1 MNRNIQGMLT
11 VAAVGVA
18 LSFSFRTAAGQQGT
32 PEPAPAPQANAGTA
46 PQAEDAVTADPGT
59 QVLGQ
64 TVIGRPN
71 SGVSLTSAPQVDEVL
86 GIVRP
91 QCGHVIDLLLR
102 NRFRRQVA
110 AEMGSVPAFPHHP
123 AMIGAVPSDLELL
136 EIQLISDGN
145 AEQGPVFQINF
156 RNVGRL
162 PAHDFRISL
171 VGVLGRIDITSP
183 TTTVHVRRLEAG
195 QTASLQIQLPPSAM
209 AITPFGGDP
218 LPFDKLVVAL
228 DSFDELIESNE
239 LNNVTILK
247 RAEIQAFVVE
257 SAPIAEQKP
266 ALNTAPSPAPKE
278 ETPPSPL
285 DKIDLDELDL
295 DDADEAAVRIRRLP

>member
-1 MNRNIQGMLT
+1 MKRNIQSMLT
-11 VAAVGVA
+11 VIAVGAA
-18 LSFSFRTAAGQQGT
+18 LYFSARTAVAQQRT
-32 PEPAPAPQANAGTA
+32 PAPAPQANAGTA
-46 PQAEDAVTADPGT
+46 PQVEAAATADSGT

-64 TVIGRPN
+64 TVSGRPN
-71 SGVSLTSAPQVDEVL
+71 SGASLTSAPQVDEVL

-91 QCGHVIDLLLR
+91 QCGHVIELLLR

-110 AEMGSVPAFPHHP
+110 AEMGSAPAVPHHP
-123 AMIGAVPSDLELL
+123 AMIGAIPGDLELL

-145 AEQGPVFQINF
+145 AEQGPVFQVNF

-162 PAHDFRISL
+162 PAHNFRISL

-183 TTTVHVRRLEAG
+183 TTTVHVRCLEAG
-195 QTASLQIQLPPSAM
+195 QTANLQVQLPPSAM
-209 AITPFGGDP
+209 AITLLGGDP

-228 DSFDELIESNE
+228 DSFDELIERNE

-247 RAEIQAFVVE
+247 RADIQPFVVE
-257 SAPIAEQKP
+257 SAPIAGEKP
-266 ALNTAPSPAPKE
+266 ESDASPVPAPKE
-278 ETPPSPL
+278 ETPPSSL